1 MTHEDHASDAVRF
14 VQLVAMFQMAAM
26 QAMGKLV
33 NPVTNEV
40 ERDLDQARGSIE
52 MLEMLQ
58 RKTDGNQSTEEKAL
72 LDKVLFELRMN
83 FVDESSRESEDSEPA
98 EGDDGEDDIEG
109 AGADAGADEGADRD
123 GGEGSDR
130 ADRPDGP
137 DGS

>member
-1 MTHEDHASDAVRF
+1 MTQEDHASDAVRF
-14 VQLVAMFQMAAM
+14 VQLIAMFQMAAM

-58 RKTDGNQSTEEKAL
+58 RRTEGNRGAEETEL

-83 FVDESSRESEDSEPA
+83 FVDESRQGGGDSETED
-98 EGDDGEDDIEG
+98 EGDDIDG
-109 AGADAGADEGADRD
+109 AGDDEGPGTEDGPERD
-123 GGEGSDR
+123 GEGGSD
-130 ADRPDGP
+130 G
-137 DGS
+137 

>member
-58 RKTDGNQSTEEKAL
+58 RRTDGNQSTEEKQL
-72 LDKVLFELRMN
+72 LEKVLFELRMN
-83 FVDESSRESEDSEPA
+83 FVDESDRESEDSESA
-98 EGDDGEDDIEG
+98 GEENDADG
-109 AGADAGADEGADRD
+109 AGADTGADGEEGADP
-123 GGEGSDR
+123 GGEG
-130 ADRPDGP
+130 PPEG
-137 DGS
+137 